1 MGAVTDAAV
10 AFHEVEKRYG
20 EAVVLRELSLTL
32 PAGQTS
38 AIVGPSGSGKSTLLQ
53 LINGVLKPSRGRLEV
68 FGAPLPEDL
77 PVFRRRIGYA
87 VQGSALFPHF
97 TVWDNVTLLARVEGW
112 DLARQRARFEAL
124 RALMQL
130 PVDVGERYPHTLSG
144 GQQQRVGL
152 CRAMMLSPPLLLLD
166 EPFSALDP
174 LTREDLQAHF
184 ERLAAAEPVTV
195 VLVTH
200 DRQEALRLAQHW
212 VVLEVGRVVQAGSP
226 TELAA
231 APATPF
237 VEELLRG
244 GP

>member
-1 MGAVTDAAV
+1 VTDAAV

-97 TVWDNVTLLARVEGW
+97 TVWDNVTLLARLEGW

>member
-1 MGAVTDAAV
+1 
-10 AFHEVEKRYG
+10 
-20 EAVVLRELSLTL
+20 
-32 PAGQTS
+32 
-38 AIVGPSGSGKSTLLQ
+38 
-53 LINGVLKPSRGRLEV
+53 
-68 FGAPLPEDL
+68 
-77 PVFRRRIGYA
+77 
-87 VQGSALFPHF
+87 
-97 TVWDNVTLLARVEGW
+97 
-112 DLARQRARFEAL
+112 
-124 RALMQL
+124 MQL

-212 VVLEVGRVVQAGSP
+212 VVLEAGRVVQAGSP
-226 TELAA
+226 RSWRRRRLRPSWKSSCGAGREPPGVGPRA
-231 APATPF
+231 APGPGCGPASKQR
-237 VEELLRG
+237 LGAAHCG
-244 GP
+244 GK